1 MAPSKRYVS
10 LEDAVK
16 TVLPQFGYQIHL
28 GSGEVEKAIVS
39 KAQIRQFLNGLYGG
53 QGPNGEIAF
62 SAEKGVIFDSLS
74 KLGPSPLLSERE
86 MDYYV
91 DEYAN
96 HGMHGTLNWYRTRE
110 LNYKEELTLE
120 RSTVDVPVLFVQA
133 LNDGVLTPE
142 LSRGMEQYLSKLTR
156 REVAAG
162 HWALWQTPDQVNGM
176 IRAWLEDIAFG
187 SAKSSL

>member
-1 MAPSKRYVS
+1 MAPTKRFLS
-10 LEDAVK
+10 LEDTVR

-39 KAQIRQFLNGLYGG
+39 KEQIRQFLSALYGG

-62 SAEKGVIFDSLS
+62 NPEKGITFEYLL
-74 KLGPSPLLSERE
+74 KMGPSPLLTETE

-110 LNYKEELTLE
+110 LNYREELTLE
-120 RSTVDVPVLFVQA
+120 KSIIDVPVLFVQA
-133 LNDGVLTPE
+133 LNDGVLTPD
-142 LSRGMEQYLSKLTR
+142 LARGMEQYFPKLTR
-156 REVAAG
+156 REVMAG
-162 HWALWQTPDQVNGM
+162 HWALWQAPVQVNGM
-176 IRAWLEDIAFG
+176 IREWLEDVAFNH
-187 SAKSSL
+187 AKSSL